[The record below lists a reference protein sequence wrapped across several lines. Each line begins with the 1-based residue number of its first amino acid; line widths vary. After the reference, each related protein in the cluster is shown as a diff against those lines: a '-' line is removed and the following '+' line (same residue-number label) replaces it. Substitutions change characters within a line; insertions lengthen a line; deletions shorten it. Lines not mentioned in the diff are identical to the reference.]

1 MTEVNTLITKSQ
13 SLTDSVL
20 EALVNHN
27 EETLQNTFLNLE
39 ASEIVHLLESIPDS
53 LRGGLW
59 EYIPE
64 DLNGEVLVEL
74 GDVARVSLAKYLDH
88 GQVVEAVSDL
98 DTNDLA
104 DVVDTLPD
112 EFGHAIRQSL
122 DFHGLQ
128 NLEACLAFEEDTAGR
143 LMETDA
149 IAIRSDVSLE
159 AILRYLRTKETIP
172 DYTMGL
178 MVIDREGRFLGELPL
193 TELITRH
200 PESLVSDVMDTEAL
214 SIPPEM
220 PQNELAVLFREH
232 DLTSIPVIDD
242 ESKLIGRITL
252 DDMIEILDEEA
263 DRQIL
268 GAVGLDEEE
277 DLFSPVLP
285 SAKRRLFWLGIN
297 LATAFLASWVIGL
310 FEDTLDKVVALAV
323 LMPIVASMGGIAGTQ
338 TLTLMIRGLAM
349 GKISTSNSRW
359 LAYKEITISVVS
371 GIVWAIVVG
380 FISYLWFKDIRISLV
395 LAAAMMI
402 NLVIA
407 AIAGFA
413 IPLLMKKAGIDPALA
428 GGVALTTATD
438 IIGFVSFLGLATLFL
453 L

>member
-1 MTEVNTLITKSQ
+1 MIEVNTLIANTQ

-20 EALVNHN
+20 DALENN
-27 EETLQNTFLNLE
+27 DRETLQSTFLNLE
-39 ASEIVHLLESIPDS
+39 ASEIVHLLESIPHS
-53 LRGGLW
+53 LRGRVW
-59 EYIPE
+59 QYIP
-64 DLNGEVLVEL
+64 DDVNGEVFVEL
-74 GDVARVSLAKYLDH
+74 GDVARISLAKHLDH
-88 GQVVEAVSDL
+88 GKVVEAVSDL

-112 EFGHAIRQSL
+112 EFGDAIRQSL

-149 IAIRSDVSLE
+149 IAIRSDVTLE
-159 AILRYLRTKETIP
+159 TILRYLRIRETIP
-172 DYTMGL
+172 EHTMGL
-178 MVIDREGRFLGELPL
+178 MVIDRDGKYLGELPL
-193 TELITRH
+193 TELIFRS
-200 PESLVSDVMDTEAL
+200 PESLVSEVMDTNAI

-220 PQNELAVLFREH
+220 PQSELTVLFREH
-232 DLTSIPVIDD
+232 DLTSIPVVD
-242 ESKLIGRITL
+242 EDNKLIGRITL

-277 DLFSPVLP
+277 DLFSPILP

-297 LATAFLASWVIGL
+297 LATAFLASWMIGL
-310 FEDTLDKVVALAV
+310 FEETLDKVVALAV

-349 GKISTSNSRW
+349 GKISSSNSRW
-359 LAYKEITISVVS
+359 LAYKEITISVIS
-371 GIVWAIVVG
+371 GVVWAIVVG
-380 FISYLWFKDIRISLV
+380 IISYLWFQEIKISLI
-395 LAAAMMI
+395 LGTAMII
-402 NLVIA
+402 NLVVA
-407 AIAGFA
+407 AIVGFA
-413 IPLLMKKAGIDPALA
+413 IPLLMKRVGIDPALA

-438 IIGFVSFLGLATLFL
+438 VIGFVSFLGLATIFL

>member
-1 MTEVNTLITKSQ
+1 MTEVNTLIANTQ

-20 EALVNHN
+20 EALEDENQ
-27 EETLQNTFLNLE
+27 EALQGIFLNLE

-64 DLNGEVLVEL
+64 ELNGEVLVEL
-74 GDVARVSLAKYLDH
+74 GDVARVSLAKYLEH
-88 GQVVEAVSDL
+88 GKVVEAVSDL

-104 DVVDTLPD
+104 DVIDTLPD
-112 EFGHAIRQSL
+112 EFGDAIRQSL
-122 DFHGLQ
+122 DFHGLR
-128 NLEACLAFEEDTAGR
+128 NLEACLAFDEDTAGR

-159 AILRYLRTKETIP
+159 VILRYLRTKQTIP
-172 DYTMGL
+172 EHTIGL
-178 MVIDREGRFLGELPL
+178 MVIDREGQYLGELPL
-193 TELITRH
+193 SKLITSS
-200 PESLVSDVMDTEAL
+200 PDKLVSEVMDTETL

-232 DLTSIPVIDD
+232 DLTSMPVVD
-242 ESKLIGRITL
+242 ENNKLIGRITL

-310 FEDTLDKVVALAV
+310 FEGTLEKVVALAV
-323 LMPIVASMGGIAGTQ
+323 LMPIVASMGGIAGSQ

-349 GKISTSNSRW
+349 GKISSSNQRW
-359 LAYKEITISVVS
+359 LAYKEITISVIS

-380 FISYLWFKDIRISLV
+380 CISYLWFKDIRISLV
-395 LAAAMMI
+395 LGSAMII
-402 NLVIA
+402 NLAVA
-407 AIAGFA
+407 AIAGFS

-438 IIGFVSFLGLATLFL
+438 VVGFVSFLGLATIFL

>member
-1 MTEVNTLITKSQ
+1 MTEENILIANTQ

-20 EALVNHN
+20 DALEDNDQEVLLNS
-27 EETLQNTFLNLE
+27 FLNLE
-39 ASEIVHLLESIPDS
+39 ASEIVHLLESVPDSFRGQLWQYIPD
-53 LRGGLW
+53 
-59 EYIPE
+59 

-74 GDVARVSLAKYLDH
+74 GDVARISLARYLDQE
-88 GQVVEAVSDL
+88 QVVEAVSDL

-112 EFGHAIRQSL
+112 EFGDAIRQSL
-122 DFHGLQ
+122 DFRGLR
-128 NLEACLAFEEDTAGR
+128 NLEACLAFDEDTAGR
-143 LMETDA
+143 LMETDSL
-149 IAIRSDVSLE
+149 AIRSDVTLE
-159 AILRYLRTKETIP
+159 TILRYLRIKETIP
-172 DYTMGL
+172 VHTMGL
-178 MVIDREGRFLGELPL
+178 MVIDRDGRFLGELPL
-193 TELITRH
+193 SELIIRS
-200 PESLVSDVMDTEAL
+200 PDKLVSDVMDTDAL
-214 SIPPEM
+214 SVPPEM

-232 DLTSIPVIDD
+232 DLTSMPVVD
-242 ESKLIGRITL
+242 EGNKLIGRITL
-252 DDMIEILDEEA
+252 EDMIEILDEEA

-310 FEDTLDKVVALAV
+310 FEATLDKVVALAV
-323 LMPIVASMGGIAGTQ
+323 LMPIVASMGGIAGSQ

-349 GKISTSNSRW
+349 GKISSTNSRW
-359 LAYKEITISVVS
+359 LAYKEITISIFS

-380 FISYLWFKDIRISLV
+380 LISYLWFKEIKISMV
-395 LAAAMMI
+395 LGAAMVI
-402 NLVIA
+402 NLVVA
-407 AIAGFA
+407 AVAGFA

-438 IIGFVSFLGLATLFL
+438 VIGFVSFLGLATIFL